1 MSSVVKLVSRKKV
14 SIQDLVKN
22 LVGKLENV
30 PTETDIA
37 LAEEMEELAEEHGGE
52 YDPDSNSIVFDG
64 KDSSVTV
71 FASTDENDK
80 VFYQAL
86 HEQFKPHIFT
96 SGRVALNFK
105 DALASLDL
113 TN

>member
-1 MSSVVKLVSRKKV
+1 MSSVVRLVSRKKT

-22 LVGKLENV
+22 LVGNLENV

-52 YDPDSNSIVFDG
+52 YDPDNNSVIFDG

-71 FASTDENDK
+71 FASTDDK
-80 VFYQAL
+80 DKIFYQAV

-96 SGRVALNFK
+96 SGRVATSFK
-105 DALASLDL
+105 EALAFLDL
-113 TN
+113 AN